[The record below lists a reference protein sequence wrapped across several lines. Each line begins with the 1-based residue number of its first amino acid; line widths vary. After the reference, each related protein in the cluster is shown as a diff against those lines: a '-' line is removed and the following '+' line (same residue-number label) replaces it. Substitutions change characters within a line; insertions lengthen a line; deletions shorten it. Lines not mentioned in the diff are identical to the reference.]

1 MRVGGD
7 AMLELRI
14 EMVDAQAKAWARIGQ
29 AGTWWTG
36 PERVEIAAE
45 TRRAATCPFCAVRR
59 DALSPIALVGAHESQ
74 GTLPSAA
81 VEAVHRIRTDSGRL
95 GLSWYQRLLAD
106 GLAETHY
113 VELVA
118 VLPGFV
124 ATRPLPAAPPL
135 PLPARA
141 PPTPRQPTRRPAA
154 PAQPA
159 LACVAPLA

>member
-1 MRVGGD
+1 
-7 AMLELRI
+7 MLELRI

-95 GLSWYQRLLAD
+95 GLSWYQRLLA
-106 GLAETHY
+106 ETHY
-113 VELVA
+113 VELVVVVA
-118 VLPGFV
+118 IVVAMDTFRAAADLP
-124 ATRPLPAAPPL
+124 
-135 PLPARA
+135 
-141 PPTPRQPTRRPAA
+141 
-154 PAQPA
+154 
-159 LACVAPLA
+159 